1 MDIHVTLFTLM
12 CLGHTFAWLINP
24 KTTILNLEFEKRKKD
39 GGKWLNM
46 DRRVCTMKIIYC
58 KWTALQEM
66 HENTHRIW
74 MSINC

>member
-39 GGKWLNM
+39 GGKLLNM
-46 DRRVCTMKIIYC
+46 DRRVCTMKIIILIMNISARNAW
-58 KWTALQEM
+58 KHT
-66 HENTHRIW
+66 
-74 MSINC
+74 

>member
-39 GGKWLNM
+39 GGKLLNM

-74 MSINC
+74 MLINC